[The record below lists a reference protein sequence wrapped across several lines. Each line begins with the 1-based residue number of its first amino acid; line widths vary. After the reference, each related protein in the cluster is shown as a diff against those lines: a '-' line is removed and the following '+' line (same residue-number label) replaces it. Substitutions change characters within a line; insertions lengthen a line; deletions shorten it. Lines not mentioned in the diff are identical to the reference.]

1 MMPHKVPGTFS
12 LKRYL
17 VPFAAAFL
25 ALTGCAPRITDIRPY
40 AAHPDQKMDG
50 ENVVVSWKH
59 GVRVALRYMRDSEL
73 DEIFRLPGKNV
84 RQQTGNP
91 FIFRPPRAPAKFTVF
106 QLDLRNESEYD
117 TFVEAGKIL
126 MRDELSG
133 EYRPMNSQQLVDY
146 WIGKVTIE
154 LGKPVTWSAQMEA
167 VRRKDVKEKS
177 KRETIYEGGQLP
189 SRGEHAGFL
198 CFRDLPR
205 ASKHLQILI
214 EVVTRSSRYGNPL
227 NVDLFEFN
235 FDRLKIPP
243 PPKDQAELDEWRD
256 H

>member
-1 MMPHKVPGTFS
+1 MTTRRP
-12 LKRYL
+12 L
-17 VPFAAAFL
+17 L
-25 ALTGCAPRITDIRPY
+25 ALAALLLTVGCAPRIIDIRPY

-59 GVRVALRYMRDSEL
+59 GVRVALRYMRDGEL

-84 RQQTGNP
+84 KMETGNP
-91 FIFRPPRAPAKFTVF
+91 FISRPPRAPAKFTVF

-117 TFVEAGKIL
+117 TFVDAEKIL

-133 EYRPMNSQQLVDY
+133 EYKPMNAQSLVDY

-167 VRRKDVKEKS
+167 VKRKDIKEKS
-177 KRETIYEGGQLP
+177 RRETIYEGGRLP

-198 CFRDLPR
+198 AFRDLPKG
-205 ASKHLQILI
+205 SKHLQILI

-235 FDRLKIPP
+235 FDRIRIPP
-243 PPKDQAELDEWRD
+243 PPKDEAELNEWRD